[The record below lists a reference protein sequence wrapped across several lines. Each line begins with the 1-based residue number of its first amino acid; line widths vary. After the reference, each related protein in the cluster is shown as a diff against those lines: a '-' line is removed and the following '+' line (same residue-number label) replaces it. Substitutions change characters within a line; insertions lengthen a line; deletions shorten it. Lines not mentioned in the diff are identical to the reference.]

1 MTSSQAPRKD
11 VYSRVTSK
19 IIADLEQGV
28 RPWHKPWSA
37 SNASGNII
45 RPLRANGQPYRGVN
59 VLLLWG
65 EADAK
70 GYRSPIWMTYK
81 QAATLG
87 AQVRKGEHGSLV
99 VYADKITKTA
109 TDDAGHETE
118 REIRFMKGYTVF
130 NVEQVDALPAHYY
143 AKAEAPS
150 RFERIPQAEAF
161 FACTGARVQHG
172 GNRAFYAPHPD
183 FIQMPPAESFESPES
198 YAATKAHELTHWTA
212 HPSRL
217 ARELG
222 KRFGDEAYAAEE
234 LIAEMGSAFLCA
246 DLGITPETR
255 DDHAAYLDHWLKVLK
270 ADSRAIFTAASQA
283 QRAADYL
290 HELVNSHKQQA
301 A

>member
-1 MTSSQAPRKD
+1 MTSSQAPRMD

-99 VYADKITKTA
+99 VYADKLTRTE
-109 TDDAGHETE
+109 TDSEGHETE
-118 REIRFMKGYTVF
+118 RDIRFMKGYTVF
-130 NVEQVDALPAHYY
+130 NTEQVDGLPAHYY

-150 RFERIPQAEAF
+150 PVERIPQAEAF
-161 FACTGARVQHG
+161 FAATGARVQHG

-222 KRFGDEAYAAEE
+222 KRFGDDAYAAEE

-255 DDHAAYLDHWLKVLK
+255 DDHASYLDHWLKVLK

-290 HELVNSHKQQA
+290 HELVDRQKQEA

>member
-1 MTSSQAPRKD
+1 MTSSQSPRVD

-28 RPWHKPWSA
+28 RPWHKPWNA

-65 EADAK
+65 EADAR
-70 GYRSPIWMTYK
+70 GYRSPIWITYK

-99 VYADKITKTA
+99 VYADKITRTE
-109 TDDAGHETE
+109 TDDAGHEIE
-118 REIRFMKGYTVF
+118 RAIPFLKGYTVF
-130 NVEQVDALPAHYY
+130 NVEQVDGLPAHFY
-143 AKAEAPS
+143 AKAETPS
-150 RFERIPQAEAF
+150 PVERIPQAEAF
-161 FACTGARVQHG
+161 FAATGAKVRNG
-172 GNRAFYAPHPD
+172 GNRAFYAPSAD
-183 FIQMPPAESFESPES
+183 YIQLPPAESFECAAS

-212 HPSRL
+212 HPTRL

-255 DDHAAYLDHWLKVLK
+255 DDHASYLDHWLKVLK

-290 HELVNSHKQQA
+290 HELVQSQKQQA